1 MSGMETY
8 DVVVVGGGVAGSVA
22 ARFAA
27 KRGFKTLLLEKY
39 KTPRNKP
46 CSGIQFQ
53 YFEKLIGEK
62 IPHEKL
68 CRNELFKVEMVTP
81 KGKVLKGKM
90 KMLNFWRSTFD
101 SWLNSLAAN
110 AGADFRDNTS
120 LIDFVEDKI
129 EDKIIV
135 KVSAEGKQE
144 EVKARYLIG
153 ADGMLSRVRRKLR
166 PQDFDGK
173 ASGATVNYY
182 FVGDAKLDPNT
193 LYMFYNREF
202 CPLMFAWVY
211 LKDEKWVIGTGA
223 NEKPLEYADRFFNYV
238 KEKYG
243 LRGEIVKKEGFS
255 STLKSTVYLGEG
267 RILMVGDAAGLVD
280 LYRGVGMDNAAL
292 SGRLAV
298 KAITKAEEEGLEAA
312 KAYENLMKKV
322 VKKIEANAK
331 RQLKRLSSNN
341 ELEKSLSPLSMLKG
355 GLHML
360 IANEI
365 NKILPPEKLIFI
377 PP

>member
-1 MSGMETY
+1 MEEY

-27 KRGFKTLLLEKY
+27 ESGFKTLLVEKF

-46 CSGIQFQ
+46 CSGIQFE

-62 IPHEKL
+62 IPREKL
-68 CRNELFKVEMVTP
+68 CRNELFKVEMITP
-81 KGKVLKGKM
+81 KNKVLKGRM

-101 SWLNSLAAN
+101 SWLNSLAAD

-120 LIDFVEDKI
+120 LIDFVEDKN
-129 EDKIIV
+129 EDKIII

-144 EVKARYLIG
+144 DVKARYLIG
-153 ADGMLSRVRRKLR
+153 ADGMLSKVRRKLR
-166 PQDFDGK
+166 PQDFDKK

-182 FVGDAKLDPNT
+182 FVGETNLDPNT

-211 LKDEKWVIGTGA
+211 LKDDKWVIGTGA
-223 NEKPLEYADRFFNYV
+223 DEKPLEYAERFFNYV

-312 KAYENLMKKV
+312 KEYENLMKKV
-322 VKKIEANAK
+322 VKKIEVNAK
-331 RQLKRLSSNN
+331 KQMKRLSSNN

-365 NKILPPEKLIFI
+365 NKILPPEKLIFL

>member
-1 MSGMETY
+1 VEEY

-27 KRGFKTLLLEKY
+27 KGGFKTLLIEKF

-46 CSGIQFQ
+46 CSGIQFS

-62 IPHEKL
+62 IPREKL
-68 CRNELFKVEMVTP
+68 CRNELFKVEMMTP

-110 AGADFRDNTS
+110 AGADFCDNTS
-120 LIDFVEDKI
+120 LIDFVEDK
-129 EDKIIV
+129 DKIIV
-135 KVSAEGKQE
+135 KLATENMCS

-153 ADGMLSRVRRKLR
+153 ADGMLSRVRRKMR
-166 PQDFDGK
+166 PQDFDK
-173 ASGATVNYY
+173 KTSGATVNYY
-182 FVGDAKLDPNT
+182 FVGDANLDLNT
-193 LYMFYNREF
+193 LYMFYKREF

-211 LKDEKWVIGTGA
+211 LKDDKWVIGTGA
-223 NEKPLEYADRFFNYV
+223 KENPLEYADRFFNYV
-238 KEKYG
+238 KKKYG
-243 LRGEIVKKEGFS
+243 LCGEIVKKEGFS
-255 STLKSTVYLGEG
+255 STLKSTIYLGEG
-267 RILMVGDAAGLVD
+267 RILMVGDAAGLID
-280 LYRGVGMDNAAL
+280 LYRGMGMDNAAL

-312 KAYENLMKKV
+312 KAYENLMRKV

-331 RQLKRLSSNN
+331 KQMKRLSSNK
-341 ELEKSLSPLSMLKG
+341 ELEKSLSPLNMLKG

-360 IANEI
+360 IVNRI
-365 NKILPPEKLIFI
+365 NKMLPPENLIFL